1 MAVPATPTGLI
12 AQTGNGQDFL
22 SWDATPTATSY
33 SVERSLDNSTFASI
47 ATPAI
52 PEYLDTSV
60 TLGTKYYYRVRA
72 VNGDGPSA
80 PTASQLLIPAPAA
93 EMSLY
98 QLRMA
103 AQQRADR
110 VNSDFVGTAEWNSYI
125 NQSMYELYDILVTTY
140 EDQYVAAPVE
150 LTTTGNS
157 DSMPIPNGTN
167 YNAAPALYKLLGVDL
182 GVNSTTNGWVTVS
195 KFNFLDRN
203 KYVYPNSASTL
214 YGVANVQYRMMGSDI
229 KLIPTPAASQRV
241 RIHYVPR
248 LQQLLK
254 DNDLTT
260 IGISGWLEYV
270 IVRAAKFAL
279 DKEESDSSVLTQELM
294 FLKARIEESASNRD
308 SGRPDT
314 ITDTRLGGFGGSGFG
329 GSGWGSPWGGY

>member
-1 MAVPATPTGLI
+1 MAVPATPTNLI
-12 AQTGNGQDFL
+12 AQVGNGQDFL
-22 SWDATPTATSY
+22 SWDVTPTATSY
-33 SVERSLDNSTFASI
+33 SVERSLDNITFASV
-47 ATPAI
+47 ATPTL

-60 TLGTKYYYRVRA
+60 TLGTKYFYRVKA
-72 VNGDGPSA
+72 VNGDGPST
-80 PTASQLLIPAPAA
+80 PTASQMLIPAPAS

-98 QLRMA
+98 GLRLA

-110 VNSDFVGTAEWNSYI
+110 LNSDFVTTQEWNSYV

-140 EDQYVAAPVE
+140 EDYYVATPVE
-150 LTTTGNS
+150 FTTTGVES
-157 DSMPIPNGTN
+157 YDLPNGTN
-167 YNAAPALYKLLGVDL
+167 YSAAPALYKLLGVDL
-182 GVNSTTNGWVTVS
+182 GVNTSTQGWVTVG

-203 KYVYPNSASTL
+203 KYVYPNTASTL
-214 YGVANVQYRMMGSDI
+214 YGVFNVQYRQMGS
-229 KLIPTPAASQRV
+229 KLLLIPPPVANQKMRF
-241 RIHYVPR
+241 HYVPR

-279 DKEESDSSVLTQELM
+279 DKEESDSSVLTQEIQ
-294 FLKARIEESASNRD
+294 FLKQRIEESAANRD
-308 SGRPDT
+308 AGRPDV
-314 ITDTRLGGFGGSGFG
+314 ITDTRLNGFGGSGYG